1 MPKRYTS
8 GQFATLCHTT
18 KETLRH
24 YDELGLLK
32 PQNVGENGYHYY
44 DSKQFLQF
52 EMICFLKETGMP
64 LREIAAFLR
73 QKRQADTIAV
83 LKDKARALHK
93 EQERLAQ
100 QESFVQALLD
110 IAHECETTPLDRL
123 VLRTLEQRNWELSD
137 TFDGLDTTE
146 GMSLACAHFQ
156 EKYRAEARYPALPS
170 GFFFARE
177 DFSSCALNRGNFFV
191 PATSAT
197 PPARQYISPA
207 GLFAICAH
215 QGTWTEQIENLRSIP
230 DLLHREGL
238 TVTGPVF
245 VSDMG
250 SYMFMESDSFIYHCH
265 IPVCRTFS

>member
-156 EKYRAEARYPALPS
+156 ENTGPRQDTLLFPPVFSLPGKTFPPVLS
-170 GFFFARE
+170 IG
-177 DFSSCALNRGNFFV
+177 
-191 PATSAT
+191 ATSLS
-197 PPARQYISPA
+197 PPLRPLRQ
-207 GLFAICAH
+207 
-215 QGTWTEQIENLRSIP
+215 QDNT
-230 DLLHREGL
+230 
-238 TVTGPVF
+238 
-245 VSDMG
+245 
-250 SYMFMESDSFIYHCH
+250 
-265 IPVCRTFS
+265 